1 MPARTWLRQFG
12 RNMQPDFANKIQ
24 PTDAMNTADE
34 NKEVISKLQN
44 LEGHL
49 RNRIRGQDQAL
60 TRIVSVLQRG
70 ELNLTKGIRPRGSFL
85 FLGPTG
91 VGKTEVTLAFTEFL
105 MGKDRLFRFD
115 MSEYQNQASLAVL
128 IGGELG
134 ERGTLAMACDRSSY
148 GTLLFDEIEKAHSR
162 VMDLFLQILDAARV
176 TMASGETL
184 NLSGF
189 YVVLTSNIASAE
201 IVACSIPR
209 FPRWSGTS
217 SDTRNSRCAPSF
229 THASPRSSFNK
240 LTYDVQLDIAQLLLA
255 QELDFM
261 RGNGHELMADPS
273 VLPFLVRRGFHPR
286 LGARPMRDAVE
297 KSIGDAVA
305 RELLMGGDGWRWVR
319 KIKG

>member
-1 MPARTWLRQFG
+1 
-12 RNMQPDFANKIQ
+12 
-24 PTDAMNTADE
+24 MNTADE
-34 NKEVISKLQN
+34 NKRIISKLQN

-49 RNRIRGQDQAL
+49 RNRIRGQNQAL

-70 ELNLTKGIRPRGSFL
+70 ELALTKGMRPRGSFI

-128 IGGELG
+128 LGGELG
-134 ERGTLAMACDRSSY
+134 ERGTLAMARDRSPF
-148 GTLLFDEIEKAHSR
+148 GTLLFDEIEKAHPR
-162 VMDLFLQILDAARV
+162 VLDVFLQILDAARV

-184 NLSGF
+184 DLSGF
-189 YVVLTSNIASAE
+189 YVVFTSNIASAE
-201 IVACSIPR
+201 IV
-209 FPRWSGTS
+209 GLQHS
-217 SDTRNSRCAPSF
+217 SFATMERHVLS
-229 THASPRSSFNK
+229 HAQQSMRPELYARITEKLVFNK
-240 LTYDVQLDIAQLLLA
+240 LTYDVQLEIARLLLA
-255 QELDFM
+255 QELDFL
-261 RGNGHELMADPS
+261 RAKGHCVEPAET

-305 RELLMGGDGWRWVR
+305 TNLLNGGNSCGKLTVDESGERLVVTC
-319 KIKG
+319 

>member
-229 THASPRSSFNK
+229 THASPRSSFSTNS
-240 LTYDVQLDIAQLLLA
+240 LTTCNSTSRNCCSRRNSISCVATATNSWPIHPCCRSSCDVDSIPGSVRVRCA
-255 QELDFM
+255 M
-261 RGNGHELMADPS
+261 RLRNPS
-273 VLPFLVRRGFHPR
+273 EMPSLV
-286 LGARPMRDAVE
+286 
-297 KSIGDAVA
+297 SC
-305 RELLMGGDGWRWVR
+305 
-319 KIKG
+319 